1 MKLSANIAIPNVVI
15 SPTKRIMS
23 LNKRKNV
30 MRITAKNVTLSTKM
44 WPRMKKFNF
53 VSPLWSEIVTFRD
66 RQNVPLNTDPS
77 VPPGNCTQNGKNSN
91 FSSRKILRWHLI
103 MYLKSV
109 VNKRRKCK
117 FIEMQDCNSSK
128 SFKQRKIAFCDFVHW
143 LQLAPSTKK
152 RIRRTLAQKARILAQ
167 KMHLS
172 LIFQSENMQLI
183 QINGDSPFNSTKIN
197 VCRAD

>member
-1 MKLSANIAIPNVVI
+1 MYHQVI
-15 SPTKRIMS
+15 
-23 LNKRKNV
+23 V
-30 MRITAKNVTLSTKM
+30 
-44 WPRMKKFNF
+44 PRM
-53 VSPLWSEIVTFRD
+53 
-66 RQNVPLNTDPS
+66 
-77 VPPGNCTQNGKNSN
+77 GKNSN

-167 KMHLS
+167 KIQIVKLRKKMHLS

>member
-1 MKLSANIAIPNVVI
+1 MIMKLSANIAIPNVVI

-77 VPPGNCTQNGKNSN
+77 VPPDITSTKWKKIVPNAKRFTKKNARVKPKAIPLLKNAPNGQSPNVLWKLPPLRNTLRKPTVRKLPSN
-91 FSSRKILRWHLI
+91 FADLRD
-103 MYLKSV
+103 V
-109 VNKRRKCK
+109 
-117 FIEMQDCNSSK
+117 Q
-128 SFKQRKIAFCDFVHW
+128 
-143 LQLAPSTKK
+143 
-152 RIRRTLAQKARILAQ
+152 
-167 KMHLS
+167 
-172 LIFQSENMQLI
+172 
-183 QINGDSPFNSTKIN
+183 
-197 VCRAD
+197 